1 MRKLSF
7 REKQVLSVGSPIVV
21 LVLVFFYLVQ
31 PFTEA
36 QVDIATQLDVK
47 ADLLQRSIQ
56 LIQQKSLYLE
66 RLDTLDRALLDHR
79 GMLLDSPN
87 SSKATSEL
95 ELTIRNLAS
104 EQGVT
109 IARSNPLQERKLGER
124 YSKITLQLNLQASM
138 DQLVNFVYAL
148 SNYPKFLLVEDFY
161 LSGLR
166 VKKQIRLQPRMQ
178 VSGLIRLYSK

>member
-7 REKQVLSVGSPIVV
+7 REKRVLSVGGLIVM

-31 PFTEA
+31 PFTDA
-36 QVDIATQLDVK
+36 QADIETQLDVK
-47 ADLLQRSIQ
+47 ADLLRRSIQ
-56 LIQQKSLYLE
+56 LIQQRSLYLE
-66 RLDTLDRALLDHR
+66 RLDTLDRALADHS
-79 GMLLDSPN
+79 GMLLSSPN

-109 IARSNPLQERKLGER
+109 IARSNPLQERKLGEH

-148 SNYPKFLLVEDFY
+148 SSYPKFLRVEEFY
-161 LSGLR
+161 LAGLR
-166 VKKQIRLQPRMQ
+166 VKKEIRLQPRMN

>member
-1 MRKLSF
+1 MRKLAF
-7 REKQVLSVGSPIVV
+7 REKRLLSVGGIIVM

-31 PFTEA
+31 HFTDA
-36 QVDIATQLDVK
+36 QADIQTELDTK

-56 LIQQKSLYLE
+56 LVQQRSRYLE
-66 RLDTLDRALLDHR
+66 RLDTLDRALEDHSS
-79 GMLLDSPN
+79 MLLASTN

-138 DQLVNFVYAL
+138 DQLVNFVHAL
-148 SNYPKFLLVEDFY
+148 SSYPKFLLVEDFY
-161 LSGLR
+161 LAGLR
-166 VKKQIRLQPRMQ
+166 VKKEVRLQPRMN

>member
-7 REKQVLSVGSPIVV
+7 REKRVLSVGGPIVI

-31 PFTEA
+31 PFTDA
-36 QVDIATQLDVK
+36 QADVETQLDVK

-56 LIQQKSLYLE
+56 LIQQRGLYLE
-66 RLDTLDRALLDHR
+66 RLDTLDRALEDHS

-138 DQLVNFVYAL
+138 DQLVSFVHSL
-148 SNYPKFLLVEDFY
+148 SSYPKFLLVEDFY
-161 LSGLR
+161 LAGLR
-166 VKKQIRLQPRMQ
+166 VKKEIRLQPRMQ